1 MAKIAITRITVV
13 DDTGQKMSHNGR
25 VIIDS
30 SELEDY
36 RKFIKR
42 DGNGINRVLFIYEEV
57 EDD

>member
-36 RKFIKR
+36 RKFIKQ
-42 DGNGINRVLFIYEEV
+42 DSNE
-57 EDD
+57 

>member
-13 DDTGQKMSHNGR
+13 NDAGQKMSHNGR
-25 VIIDS
+25 VIMYS

-42 DGNGINRVLFIYEEV
+42 DGNDINRVLFIYEEV

>member
-25 VIIDS
+25 VTIDS

-42 DGNGINRVLFIYEEV
+42 DGNDINRVLFIYEEV

>member
-13 DDTGQKMSHNGR
+13 NDAGQKMSHNGR

-30 SELEDY
+30 PELEDY

-42 DGNGINRVLFIYEEV
+42 DGNDINRVLFIYEEV

>member
-1 MAKIAITRITVV
+1 MTKIAITRITVV
-13 DDTGQKMSHNGR
+13 DDTGQKMSHNGQ

-30 SELEDY
+30 SGLEDY

-42 DGNGINRVLFIYEEV
+42 DGNDVDHVLFIYEEV

>member
-1 MAKIAITRITVV
+1 MAKIAITRITVG

-42 DGNGINRVLFIYEEV
+42 DGNDINRVLFIYEEV

>member
-13 DDTGQKMSHNGR
+13 NDAGQKMSHNGR
-25 VIIDS
+25 VVINS

-42 DGNGINRVLFIYEEV
+42 DGNDINRVLFIYEEV